1 MHFTGKM
8 RDAESN
14 LDASFASRMGW
25 RDDFDAR
32 YYSSQWGRFMIPDWD
47 AKPTA
52 VPYANFGNPQSL
64 SLYAYVKNNPST
76 AFDPD
81 GHCGDPGKPCPNQAG
96 TPAGTTPGDTNQTPG
111 QEQESPYQKWQAEQ
125 NRPITSADWA
135 NTLHQAGQTADAG
148 VKAGLVV
155 VGAEVATVGVVVAA
169 PTVAAVG
176 TQVGT
181 AVNTAT
187 TSAYVYTTTTLST
200 AGTVIANSYR
210 AGVDLARQGVVTM
223 DTLKRGGGAIQAATD
238 FATGLVPGGRT
249 PNNPYGQAG
258 RLVRTMYTLATKLIH

>member
-14 LDASFASRMGW
+14 L
-25 RDDFDAR
+25 DDFDAR

-47 AKPTA
+47 AKPAA

-64 SLYAYVKNNPST
+64 NLYAYVKNNPST

-81 GHCGDPGKPCPNQAG
+81 GHCGDPGKPPCPNQAG
-96 TPAGTTPGDTNQTPG
+96 TPPGTVPGDASQTPG
-111 QEQESPYQKWQAEQ
+111 QKLESPYQKWQAEQ

-135 NTLHQAGQTADAG
+135 NTLHQAGQTADTG

-155 VGAEVATVGVVVAA
+155 AGVETGAVVAVVAA
-169 PTVAAVG
+169 PTVAAVS

-181 AVNTAT
+181 VVNTAT
-187 TSAYVYTTTTLST
+187 TSAYVQATTTLSAVGT
-200 AGTVIANSYR
+200 AISNAYAAGTQ
-210 AGVDLARQGVVTM
+210 LARQGIVAV
-223 DTLKRGGGAIQAATD
+223 DTLKPGGGAIQAATD
-238 FATGLVPGGRT
+238 FASGLVPGART
-249 PNNPYGQAG
+249 PNNVYGQAG
-258 RLVRTMYTLATKLIH
+258 RFTRTVFTLAAKFIH